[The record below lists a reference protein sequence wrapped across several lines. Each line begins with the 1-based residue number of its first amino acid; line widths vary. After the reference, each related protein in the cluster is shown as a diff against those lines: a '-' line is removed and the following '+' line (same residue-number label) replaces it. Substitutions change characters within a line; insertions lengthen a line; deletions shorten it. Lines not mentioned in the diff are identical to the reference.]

1 MATANPYGLDNHAVR
16 KALEFVAAHRSDV
29 AKAQEVA
36 ASSASRTVIKEAE
49 RQRAQI
55 IRTLE
60 LASEKAVR
68 STIDVTAQRRANEVA
83 YLRRAVEPLSADKL
97 AGQMAAM
104 LKSDNSIGAKMV
116 AMEVIREQADLQ
128 RARDGGLGS
137 SIATARQLV
146 DEARATLSTVGV
158 SPEDLGWAL
167 PEMGQVE
174 NGARDERQ
182 EEPVAAS
189 VEDLIQ
195 AIREDGAET
204 RKAIQKTARPGWYE
218 YTALMLIVAAL
229 LVSLA
234 TLYLQASQGPSSSTD
249 PTEQSV
255 TPDPK
260 PLPDAEHLPKSEE
273 PNPK

>member
-1 MATANPYGLDNHAVR
+1 MAMADPYGLDNHAVR
-16 KALEFVAAHRSDV
+16 KALEFVAAHRSDI

-60 LASEKAVR
+60 LASEKAAR
-68 STIDVTAQRRANEVA
+68 SAIDATTRRRANEVA

-104 LKSDNSIGAKMV
+104 LNSDNSIGAKMV
-116 AMEVIREQADLQ
+116 AMEVMREQADLQ
-128 RARDGGLGS
+128 RARDEGLDS
-137 SIATARQLV
+137 SIAAARQLV

-158 SPEDLGWAL
+158 SPEDLGWTL
-167 PEMGQVE
+167 PEIDQVKNE
-174 NGARDERQ
+174 SPDERQ
-182 EEPVAAS
+182 EEPVPAG
-189 VEDLIQ
+189 VEELIR

-204 RKAIQKTARPGWYE
+204 RRTIQETAQPGWLE
-218 YTALMLIVAAL
+218 YTTLVLMVAVL

-234 TLYLQASQGPSSSTD
+234 GLYLQASQSSSSGTE
-249 PTEQSV
+249 PTEHFV
-255 TPDPK
+255 TPEPK
-260 PLPDAEHLPKSEE
+260 PFPLPSIAPGQKPSR
-273 PNPK
+273 